1 MKRSRPRK
9 GRRLSAAPQSSSNLK
24 SGETFIRVFDGGPI
38 GLVIQSD
45 HRVDEVIKMYQG
57 DLAQILSGDC
67 IVEINHKRVDPT
79 LSGYQVSMQVVQSQR
94 SRGRVRIRFY
104 RPLTKQDHYMNKYH
118 QAGKSDMS
126 SRVGHKGKRGRG
138 QRTSLV
144 WNDADEGIGRT
155 SGSNESVYEVHN
167 LDLLVNEVETF
178 CHHDDLSLLQCI
190 ERITE
195 CIPSEERED
204 NGDPLAYLDRDTKGI
219 DRLFARIVDIIE
231 KDPDESAIGR
241 MLFFNLNP
249 WLKMIH
255 LLIDNVSNENL
266 LYMISVTSL
275 QHLLF
280 IHSVA
285 TENLPATATASTLT
299 YALLS
304 PLFDIFTILLKTEM
318 SKTVDE
324 EKDEEDIYKIINN
337 MNNDNDNDKDKDN
350 KNNKD
355 NDNKED
361 FNQQDVNEKDVE
373 TIEVLSPHLIKIGES
388 WKSVI
393 YVIMTRLTKFDQMN
407 IPTITKFNT
416 IELISLLTMKIS
428 IVDTIA
434 LQELS
439 KRARVSMPGRP
450 LGSVH
455 GHQYEGSCLTLLFPT
470 ENEHVVINPLE
481 VEETTTTT
489 TAEHT
494 SGANTNQG
502 EIKFLVL
509 HQDVLYVYPQLWRPY
524 RGGSNV
530 KGSQLARKYAVENTK
545 TNSRGLTSSST

>member
-1 MKRSRPRK
+1 
-9 GRRLSAAPQSSSNLK
+9 
-24 SGETFIRVFDGGPI
+24 
-38 GLVIQSD
+38 
-45 HRVDEVIKMYQG
+45 
-57 DLAQILSGDC
+57 
-67 IVEINHKRVDPT
+67 
-79 LSGYQVSMQVVQSQR
+79 
-94 SRGRVRIRFY
+94 
-104 RPLTKQDHYMNKYH
+104 
-118 QAGKSDMS
+118 
-126 SRVGHKGKRGRG
+126 
-138 QRTSLV
+138 
-144 WNDADEGIGRT
+144 
-155 SGSNESVYEVHN
+155 
-167 LDLLVNEVETF
+167 
-178 CHHDDLSLLQCI
+178 
-190 ERITE
+190 
-195 CIPSEERED
+195 
-204 NGDPLAYLDRDTKGI
+204 
-219 DRLFARIVDIIE
+219 
-231 KDPDESAIGR
+231 
-241 MLFFNLNP
+241 
-249 WLKMIH
+249 MIH

-318 SKTVDE
+318 SKMVNE
-324 EKDEEDIYKIINN
+324 EKDEDDIYKIINN
-337 MNNDNDNDKDKDN
+337 MNNDNDNNNDN
-350 KNNKD
+350 NNNKD
-355 NDNKED
+355 NDNNKDNKED
-361 FNQQDVNEKDVE
+361 VNSQDINEKDVE

-416 IELISLLTMKIS
+416 TELISLLTMKIS

-470 ENEHVVINPLE
+470 KNEHVVINPLE
-481 VEETTTTT
+481 VEETKTTETDAT
-489 TAEHT
+489 GSAT
-494 SGANTNQG
+494 NTNQG